1 MRWGLF
7 VVDKSPSNGRKIF
20 NIRSV
25 FKSSRY
31 QSSSVYSQNKLCI
44 KLNLLY
50 SLHYGNLPKEK
61 KKLLVIITLRIY
73 RSLVVLNL
81 NWCTWIIAT
90 VRACESVNVFCH
102 RLLNTKCKAVN
113 DTRVLFTRKPYE
125 TQVITSSIKVIFWK
139 TTGNSFLGTMDC
151 FGINTGDLLFKI
163 NGLKITVILHGSF
176 VWLLFH
182 ANLLSMHNLLIC

>member
-1 MRWGLF
+1 MGEKYLI
-7 VVDKSPSNGRKIF
+7 SG
-20 NIRSV
+20 V
-25 FKSSRY
+25 FLRVHVTNLP
-31 QSSSVYSQNKLCI
+31 SVYSQNKLCI

-61 KKLLVIITLRIY
+61 KKLGHNNSKNLS
-73 RSLVVLNL
+73 SLVVLNL

-90 VRACESVNVFCH
+90 VTACESVNVFCH
-102 RLLNTKCKAVN
+102 RLLNTKCKAVS

-139 TTGNSFLGTMDC
+139 TTGNSFLGTMGC

-163 NGLKITVILHGSF
+163 NGLNITVTLHGSF

>member
-1 MRWGLF
+1 MGE
-7 VVDKSPSNGRKIF
+7 KYSISG
-20 NIRSV
+20 V
-25 FKSSRY
+25 FLRVHVTNLP
-31 QSSSVYSQNKLCI
+31 SVYSQNKLCI

-102 RLLNTKCKAVN
+102 RLLNTKCKAVS

-139 TTGNSFLGTMDC
+139 TTGNSFLGTMSW

-163 NGLKITVILHGSF
+163 NGLKITVILYGSF

-182 ANLLSMHNLLIC
+182 ANFLSMHNLLIC

>member
-1 MRWGLF
+1 MATCQKR
-7 VVDKSPSNGRKIF
+7 
-20 NIRSV
+20 
-25 FKSSRY
+25 
-31 QSSSVYSQNKLCI
+31 
-44 KLNLLY
+44 
-50 SLHYGNLPKEK
+50 K

-102 RLLNTKCKAVN
+102 RLLNTKCKAVS

-139 TTGNSFLGTMDC
+139 TTGNSFLGTMSC

>member
-1 MRWGLF
+1 MGE
-7 VVDKSPSNGRKIF
+7 KYSISG
-20 NIRSV
+20 V
-25 FKSSRY
+25 FLRVHVTNLP
-31 QSSSVYSQNKLCI
+31 SVYSQNKLCI
-44 KLNLLY
+44 KLKS
-50 SLHYGNLPKEK
+50 SLQFTLWQLAKREK